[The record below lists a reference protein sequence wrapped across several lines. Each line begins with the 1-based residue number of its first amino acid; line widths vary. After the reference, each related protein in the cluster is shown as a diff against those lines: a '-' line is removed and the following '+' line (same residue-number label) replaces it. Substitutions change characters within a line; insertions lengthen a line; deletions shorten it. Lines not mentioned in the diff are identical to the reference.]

1 MWPSMVIHTR
11 NLCSAFI
18 PSKVHTHSSE
28 HTHTRS
34 SGQPFMLQRPGS
46 SWEVQCLSQGS
57 HLSHGIE
64 GGRERCTFTP
74 PTDNSCRTWDS
85 KPRPLCYESDSLT
98 IRPWV
103 PLTDTKYK
111 MSNTSLPHS
120 TTNCTASFLSLCSA
134 KRLIFSHLDLLFVKS
149 TWAFGYISYAH
160 WLKQQLIV
168 LF

>member
-1 MWPSMVIHTR
+1 M
-11 NLCSAFI
+11 N
-18 PSKVHTHSSE
+18 
-28 HTHTRS
+28 THTRS

-46 SWEVQCLSQGS
+46 SWEVRCLSQGS

-85 KPRPLCYESDSLT
+85 KPRPLGYESDSLT

-103 PLTDTKYK
+103 PLTDTRYK
-111 MSNTSLPHS
+111 IQNVKHFTSPQHCKLYS
-120 TTNCTASFLSLCSA
+120 KFLVFVFSQEVN
-134 KRLIFSHLDLLFVKS
+134 FSHLDLLFVKS